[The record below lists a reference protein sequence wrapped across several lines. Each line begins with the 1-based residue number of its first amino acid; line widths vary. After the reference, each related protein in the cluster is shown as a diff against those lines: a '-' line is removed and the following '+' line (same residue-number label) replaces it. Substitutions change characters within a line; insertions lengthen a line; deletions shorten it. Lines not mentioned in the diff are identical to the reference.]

1 MLPLLHDQLRIGLF
15 PDRVM
20 MARVG
25 KGWHPRTLENHIIPC
40 ASEPAGQHRWSASVA
55 VLANALQEFNS
66 GPADATVI
74 LSNHFAKYLLT
85 PSWSN
90 QLSSDKETA
99 AYIRHCFMKVY
110 GEPADNWSI
119 CICTGRSDELV
130 VASAV
135 DTALLEAIRESI
147 KPTKLHLRSIQPY
160 LMAAF
165 NHLRTQFKDASA
177 WFLLAE
183 QGKLCIS
190 LFDRGEWRSL
200 RTMNIDDTWLNDLPH
215 ILEREKYLSD
225 LQNASHEV
233 FLYAPEAMD
242 DIPAD
247 SGEWKIHRLMQPT
260 QPGTQ
265 LPVQPGEQQITMSI

>member
-1 MLPLLHDQLRIGLF
+1 MLPSLHDQLRIGLF
-15 PDRVM
+15 PDRLM
-20 MARVG
+20 MARIG

-40 ASEPAGQHRWSASVA
+40 ASEPVGQHRWSACVA
-55 VLANALQEFNS
+55 VLANALQELNS
-66 GPADATVI
+66 GPADATLI

-90 QLSSDKETA
+90 QLSGDKETA
-99 AYIRHCFMKVY
+99 AYIRHCFRKVY

-119 CICTGRSDELV
+119 CIGTGRSDELA

-165 NHLRTQFKDASA
+165 NQLRAQFKDASA
-177 WFLLAE
+177 WFVLAE
-183 QGKLCIS
+183 RGKLCIS

-200 RTMNIDDTWLNDLPH
+200 RSMNIDDKWLDDLPS
-215 ILEREKYLSD
+215 ILEREQFLAD
-225 LQNASHEV
+225 LQDASNKV
-233 FLYAPEAMD
+233 FLYAPEHKNA
-242 DIPAD
+242 IPVAT
-247 SGEWKIHRLMQPT
+247 GKWEIHRLRQPT
-260 QPGTQ
+260 RLGTFLPDQPSE
-265 LPVQPGEQQITMSI
+265 VQISMST

>member
-15 PDRVM
+15 PNRVM

-55 VLANALQEFNS
+55 VLTNALQELNT
-66 GPADATVI
+66 GPADATLI

-85 PSWSN
+85 PSWSS
-90 QLSSDKETA
+90 QLSNDKETA
-99 AYIRHCFMKVY
+99 AYIRHCFRKVY

-119 CICTGRSDELV
+119 CIGTERSDKLA

-147 KPTKLHLRSIQPY
+147 KPTKLRLRSIQPY

-165 NHLRTQFKDASA
+165 NHLRTQFKNASA

-190 LFDRGEWRSL
+190 LFDHGEWLSL
-200 RTMNIDDTWLNDLPH
+200 RTMNIDDKWLEDIPH

-233 FLYAPEAMD
+233 FLYAPDHTDALT
-242 DIPAD
+242 ID
-247 SGEWKIHRLMQPT
+247 SGEWEIHRLIQPA
-260 QPGTQ
+260 QPGMQ
-265 LPVQPGEQQITMSI
+265 LSSEAQIGINI